1 MPRAACSAPL
11 STARTWSSN
20 SASDV
25 PDSGR
30 GGMLISTLNWPSS
43 VWKSG
48 LAIAARTSSLRIT
61 GSPCS
66 STRLSSISQ
75 PIVWRDVSKRA
86 SRSMRANTSR
96 LWRTFWR

>member
-11 STARTWSSN
+11 STVRTWSSN
-20 SASDV
+20 PASDV

-75 PIVWRDVSKRA
+75 PIVWRAVSKRA